1 MVFHDMRLWEGLRTV
16 EGFWRNLLLSWSET
30 PRHRMFLEVTGQQ
43 VTGDFVYK
51 FMRDINFQHAVA
63 LVLLCCVGC
72 TAGPG
77 RSSHRISPSAQPG
90 QGDVAPQYPQGS
102 VPDPNLTLRLADVD
116 HITATYEPVPAPHA
130 RVVISGTLADGAT
143 RIHDIRQQRV
153 DGGVTLSVITAR
165 PKDAVATLA
174 IIPFERV
181 VTVDLQGQPAGIF
194 SISANT
200 EGATVVVP

>member
-1 MVFHDMRLWEGLRTV
+1 
-16 EGFWRNLLLSWSET
+16 
-30 PRHRMFLEVTGQQ
+30 MFLEVTGQQ
-43 VTGDFVYK
+43 VAGSFVYR
-51 FMRDINFQHAVA
+51 FMRDIIFHYVVA

-72 TAGPG
+72 TAGAG
-77 RSSHRISPSAQPG
+77 RNSHRSSPSAQPG
-90 QGDVAPQYPQGS
+90 QGDVTPQYPVAS
-102 VPDPNLTLRLADVD
+102 APDPNLTLKLADVD
-116 HITATYEPVPAPHA
+116 HITATYEPSPTPHA

-153 DGGVTLSVITAR
+153 VGGVTLSVITAR

-194 SISANT
+194 SISANA